1 MGGLKTYF
9 AMLALLGAHIGAA
22 PAWASGGT
30 AYQQFATCAGRLSAE
45 IEHLWLLPGPDAQ
58 AHAGQIAKR
67 QAQRD
72 AMVQLMQAL
81 APAAKPQSGMA
92 ARLNAKF
99 AHKALLTRATF
110 NPNTRDARLA
120 RTAAHRAVA
129 GCTALLL
136 S

>member
-1 MGGLKTYF
+1 MGSLKTYLV
-9 AMLALLGAHIGAA
+9 AIALLAPQIGAM
-22 PAWASGGT
+22 PTWAGGT
-30 AYQQFATCAGRLSAE
+30 TYQQFATCAGRLSAE

-58 AHAGQIAKR
+58 AHARQIAQR
-67 QAQRD
+67 QEQRD

-81 APAAKPQSGMA
+81 PAGQQPQASMA

-99 AHKALLTRATF
+99 AHKALLTRASF
-110 NPNTRDARLA
+110 NTDTRDARLA
-120 RTAAHRAVA
+120 RNAAHRAVA

>member
-1 MGGLKTYF
+1 MGCLKTHLV
-9 AMLALLGAHIGAA
+9 AIALLAPQIGAM
-22 PAWASGGT
+22 PTWAGGT
-30 AYQQFATCAGRLSAE
+30 TYQQFATCAGRLSAE

-58 AHAGQIAKR
+58 AHARQIAQR
-67 QAQRD
+67 QEQRD

-81 APAAKPQSGMA
+81 PAGQQPQASMA

-99 AHKALLTRATF
+99 AHKALLTRASF
-110 NPNTRDARLA
+110 NTDTRDARLA
-120 RTAAHRAVA
+120 RNAAHRAVA